1 MAIGSSFRQLFETR
15 ATFKDITEK
24 LLKEELVR
32 LEELQ
37 RATLADARKQED
49 RRRELF
55 AHGKTL
61 PLREQKVVANKIAEI
76 DRALKVL
83 DTTLDRIAHQSK
95 TVSALISL
103 KKLQTSIGTSELMR
117 RLDSMGTLD
126 LVRGI
131 EATALDGDFNTE
143 RLTKIFDASDAAA
156 VSNISPSDDSD
167 VNEVLRSFE
176 DTRKLEEDAARLEK
190 SLKRGEGRPKEKS
203 VEAPGSE

>member
-1 MAIGSSFRQLFETR
+1 MAIGSIFKQLFEPRT
-15 ATFKDITEK
+15 TFKDITEK
-24 LLKEELVR
+24 LLKEELAR
-32 LEELQ
+32 LEDLQ

-55 AHGKTL
+55 AQGKAL

-167 VNEVLRSFE
+167 VNDVLRSFE

-190 SLKRGEGRPKEKS
+190 SLKRGEGRPKEKG